1 MREGIGGNYRGYG
14 RRKQQHCESCPSI
27 YPYTLSHTLLTHN
40 KYALN
45 TLRIQSA
52 YIKRLLQYV
61 LNTLRIDMDTKRIQ
75 NAPIWGFVSFRMNKQ
90 QVSERLR
97 ALATGD
103 EHRSKT
109 ARLRD
114 VYADVEFALKAG
126 VSRATV
132 LKELEAA
139 GLKMSMASFTSTLQR
154 IRAAMKSQ
162 QKGNAVPAQSS
173 NKAITEIEE
182 NNISENRSDP
192 ARITAIMRSTPDLDA
207 LAKAGKLAIKEMKK

>member
-1 MREGIGGNYRGYG
+1 
-14 RRKQQHCESCPSI
+14 
-27 YPYTLSHTLLTHN
+27 
-40 KYALN
+40 
-45 TLRIQSA
+45 
-52 YIKRLLQYV
+52 
-61 LNTLRIDMDTKRIQ
+61 
-75 NAPIWGFVSFRMNKQ
+75 MNKQ

-114 VYADVEFALKAG
+114 VYADVEIALKAG

-139 GLKMSMASFTSTLQR
+139 GLKMSMASFTGTLQR

-162 QKGNAVPAQSS
+162 QKNNTVPAQSS
-173 NKAITEIEE
+173 NKGTDQIKEHATPE
-182 NNISENRSDP
+182 SKAHDP
-192 ARITAIMRSTPDLDA
+192 ANLNTIIKAVPDLDA
-207 LAKAGKLAIKEMKK
+207 LAKLAKKDKHK

>member
-1 MREGIGGNYRGYG
+1 
-14 RRKQQHCESCPSI
+14 
-27 YPYTLSHTLLTHN
+27 
-40 KYALN
+40 
-45 TLRIQSA
+45 
-52 YIKRLLQYV
+52 
-61 LNTLRIDMDTKRIQ
+61 MDTKRIQ
-75 NAPIWGFVSFRMNKQ
+75 NAPIRGFVSFRMNKQ

-114 VYADVEFALKAG
+114 VYADVEIALKAG

-132 LKELEAA
+132 LKELDAA
-139 GLKMSMASFTSTLQR
+139 GLKMSMASFTGTLQR

-207 LAKAGKLAIKEMKK
+207 LAKAGKLDIKEMKK

>member
-1 MREGIGGNYRGYG
+1 
-14 RRKQQHCESCPSI
+14 
-27 YPYTLSHTLLTHN
+27 
-40 KYALN
+40 
-45 TLRIQSA
+45 
-52 YIKRLLQYV
+52 
-61 LNTLRIDMDTKRIQ
+61 MD
-75 NAPIWGFVSFRMNKQ
+75 KQ

-114 VYADVEFALKAG
+114 VYADVEIALKAG

-139 GLKMSMASFTSTLQR
+139 GLKMSMASFTGTLQR

-162 QKGNAVPAQSS
+162 QKDNTVPAQSS
-173 NKAITEIEE
+173 NKETDQITEHATPE
-182 NNISENRSDP
+182 SKAHDP
-192 ARITAIMRSTPDLDA
+192 ANLNTIIKAVPDLDA
-207 LAKAGKLAIKEMKK
+207 LAKLAKKDKHK